1 LPSRGA
7 IAAFSILVL
16 PHSDQE
22 ILADLLLRFEAI
34 AVTKP
39 TFKLVATGATQ
50 RK

>member
-1 LPSRGA
+1 MPRCQHDSDVGRNLGPATRG
-7 IAAFSILVL
+7 
-16 PHSDQE
+16 D
-22 ILADLLLRFEAI
+22 LAGLLLRLEPV